1 MAARLVRTLDLVIG
15 TKVKWNMTKNK
26 HRLAVDT
33 KNKVVSLGPTFVKVG
48 QYVSTRGDIFPDEL
62 IHEFTKLQDDVMPME
77 WTQVE
82 NIIYQE
88 NLKNLENISHKPIAS
103 ASLGQVHTCTYDGKN
118 SVIKILRPNVVEQIE
133 NDVKNLKF
141 ISNIFKIFNPTG
153 ANDIIIFVDE
163 LEDMLKMET
172 DYKKE
177 SENTKIFAKNFQD
190 VDWVIV
196 PDVYTAT
203 SNAIV
208 MEYVPSTK
216 ITEADG
222 YDKKTLTYAITKAQI
237 MQVLNS
243 GFFHGDPHPGNVGI
257 KDGKLVYYDFGMIS
271 QITIKQKNTLLAL
284 LIAITSENEDQ
295 ILAILNNLG
304 LIAKD
309 PTGLRK
315 FVRFFL
321 EYIRK
326 NQIQDPEQIK
336 ELAAIQN
343 NPVKLSGSF
352 FYLIRSFALIE
363 GISKTLDP
371 DYSSAEALQKYAE
384 ESELME
390 SAMVM
395 SIRNTF
401 SDMSSVSYRLSSI
414 EKRVQKGIDE
424 RKMKDMYIIFGM
436 ITLLLS
442 QLWYSS

>member
-1 MAARLVRTLDLVIG
+1 
-15 TKVKWNMTKNK
+15 
-26 HRLAVDT
+26 
-33 KNKVVSLGPTFVKVG
+33 
-48 QYVSTRGDIFPDEL
+48 
-62 IHEFTKLQDDVMPME
+62 
-77 WTQVE
+77 
-82 NIIYQE
+82 
-88 NLKNLENISHKPIAS
+88 
-103 ASLGQVHTCTYDGKN
+103 
-118 SVIKILRPNVVEQIE
+118 
-133 NDVKNLKF
+133 
-141 ISNIFKIFNPTG
+141 
-153 ANDIIIFVDE
+153 
-163 LEDMLKMET
+163 MLKMET

-177 SENTKIFAKNFQD
+177 SENTKIFSKNFQD
-190 VDWVIV
+190 IDWVIV
-196 PDVYTAT
+196 PDVYAST
-203 SNAIV
+203 SNVLV

-257 KDGKLVYYDFGMIS
+257 NDGKLVYYDFGMIS

-401 SDMSSVSYRLSSI
+401 SDMTSVSYRLSSI